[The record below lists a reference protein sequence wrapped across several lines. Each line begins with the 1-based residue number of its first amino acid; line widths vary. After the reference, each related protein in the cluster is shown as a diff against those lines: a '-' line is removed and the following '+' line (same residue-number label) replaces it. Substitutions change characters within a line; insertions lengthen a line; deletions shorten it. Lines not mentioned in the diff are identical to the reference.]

1 MQQVSS
7 HAQSAQMWPI
17 VTDVLRSICLLDT
30 TMSCATADKPVEMPF
45 RMWTLVGQRNHV
57 FGGGSDLSR
66 GSCIFVGWVPP
77 CEMTY
82 IVSSGSLNSTPTKPP
97 CDMTFRQNFLTTCYV
112 TGYWLHKADVMFV
125 SSFPR
130 GLVDQDR
137 AKSVG
142 DDFSCLYISC
152 LSFLQFFDTVGV
164 SLARGL
170 IDWVMLLCP
179 TRHKSGHVGDVLPSH
194 LLGLVPKNIT

>member
-1 MQQVSS
+1 MQQASLHV
-7 HAQSAQMWPI
+7 QSAQMQPI

-77 CEMTY
+77 C
-82 IVSSGSLNSTPTKPP
+82 
-97 CDMTFRQNFLTTCYV
+97 DMTFRQNFLTTCYV

-125 SSFPR
+125 ASFPQ
-130 GLVDQDR
+130 GLVDQDT

-142 DDFSCLYISC
+142 DDFSCFYISC

-164 SLARGL
+164 GLVRGL
-170 IDWVMLLCP
+170 LDWVSELCFYVPCATNQVMLKMFFP
-179 TRHKSGHVGDVLPSH
+179 TGYLAWYLKT
-194 LLGLVPKNIT
+194 KYNITKANIYVNHKCTR

>member
-1 MQQVSS
+1 
-7 HAQSAQMWPI
+7 
-17 VTDVLRSICLLDT
+17 
-30 TMSCATADKPVEMPF
+30 MPF
-45 RMWTLVGQRNHV
+45 GMWTQVGQSNHV
-57 FGGGSDLSR
+57 FGGGPDLSR
-66 GSCIFVGWVPP
+66 GSGIFVGWVPP

-125 SSFPR
+125 ASFPQ
-130 GLVDQDR
+130 GLVDQDT

-142 DDFSCLYISC
+142 DDFSCFYISC

-164 SLARGL
+164 GLVRGL
-170 IDWVMLLCP
+170 LD
-179 TRHKSGHVGDVLPSH
+179 
-194 LLGLVPKNIT
+194 